1 MGALP
6 KRRISTGRKGRRRSA
21 IKLKLPALVPCPD
34 CGQPKRPHVVCPN
47 CGAYK
52 GKEIAKQKTKKDKKP
67 AKGGSASGRK

>member
-21 IKLKLPALVPCPD
+21 IKLKLPTLVPCPD
-34 CGQPKRPHVVCPN
+34 CGQPKKSHVACPN

-52 GKEIAKQKTKKDKKP
+52 GKEIAKQKTKKS
-67 AKGGSASGRK
+67 KGK